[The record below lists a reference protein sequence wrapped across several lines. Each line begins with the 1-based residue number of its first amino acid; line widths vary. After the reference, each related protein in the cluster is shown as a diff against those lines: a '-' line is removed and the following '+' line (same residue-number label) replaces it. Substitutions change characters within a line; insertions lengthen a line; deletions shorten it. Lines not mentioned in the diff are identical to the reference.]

1 MEPAAD
7 GDPEASTGAALS
19 LMLIYVSREYRRMGE
34 HLASKLCLLAVES
47 VGGGRNVGTSIRK
60 ILGKGVAERLL
71 YLEEIQR
78 RATNQNGQI
87 SRRRKPPRK

>member
-7 GDPEASTGAALS
+7 GEASTGAALS

-47 VGGGRNVGTSIRK
+47 VGGGRNVETSIRK
-60 ILGKGVAERLL
+60 ILGKGVADRMLN
-71 YLEEIQR
+71 LEEIHR
-78 RATNQNGQI
+78 RATNQTGRI
-87 SRRRKPPRK
+87 SRRKKPPRD